1 MVRLSETAREERAEE
16 RRSQILG
23 AALDVFSRKGLHGAT
38 IREIASAAHLAEGT
52 IYLYFSSKQDVFRG
66 VIRFLAEDAVAASVV
81 DRTQAVDDEAYL
93 STMLRDRIQSLA
105 RYASLIRLIAH
116 EADLHVELRREFFST
131 LHHAFVARFGEY
143 LKIRTEQGAFRPVNI
158 DLTASICFRL
168 MMSHVMVHHVL
179 ELDRSPH
186 DEEQILD
193 EMVAL
198 ILYGVVRRAAPSGRA
213 STF

>member
-1 MVRLSETAREERAEE
+1 MVRLSEAAREERVGE
-16 RRSQILG
+16 RRSQILN

-38 IREIASAAHLAEGT
+38 IREIATAARLAEGT
-52 IYLYFSSKQDVFRG
+52 IYLYFPSKQDVFRG
-66 VIRFLAEDAVAASVV
+66 VIGFLAEDAAASSVV
-81 DRTQAVDDEAYL
+81 EQIQAADDEAYL
-93 STMLRDRIQSLA
+93 RTMLRDRIHSLA

-131 LHHAFVARFGEY
+131 LHHTFVARFGEY
-143 LKIRTEQGAFRPVNI
+143 LKIRIEQGVFRPVNI
-158 DLTASICFRL
+158 DLTASISFRL

-179 ELDRSPH
+179 ELDRSPY

-198 ILYGVVRRAAPSGRA
+198 ILYGVVRRAAPSGSA
-213 STF
+213 SAF